1 MKNIRL
7 PQLKIQTNGHSAIK
21 KINKFDLPKISSQHI
36 KSHSEYINEDSQ
48 AIYLN
53 TTNETTQDLSLN
65 THEYKSPIKRLS
77 TFQKKIINSD
87 NITNT
92 VESVI
97 EKTTTSKNETIF
109 MQKKNKMLKFLKKRN
124 AKKILQRIK
133 LTFLK

>member
-7 PQLKIQTNGHSAIK
+7 PQLKIQTNGHSALK
-21 KINKFDLPKISSQHI
+21 KISKFDLPKISSQHI

-48 AIYLN
+48 ALYLN
-53 TTNETTQDLSLN
+53 TTNETTQDLSIN

-77 TFQKKIINSD
+77 NFQKKIINSN

-109 MQKKNKMLKFLKKRN
+109 MQKKKKMLKFLKKRN
-124 AKKILQRIK
+124 AKKILQRI
-133 LTFLK
+133 